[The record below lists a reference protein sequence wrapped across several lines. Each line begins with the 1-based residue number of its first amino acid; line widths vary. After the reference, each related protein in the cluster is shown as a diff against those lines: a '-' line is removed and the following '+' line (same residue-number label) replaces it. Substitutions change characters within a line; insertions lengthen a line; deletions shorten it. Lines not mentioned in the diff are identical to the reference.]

1 MKGNAKVLALT
12 MALSLAVTAYIPVS
26 AAEAGNV
33 SDDISVTDQEN
44 FDAEQSGMT
53 ENTYQSDEK
62 AEEGASESEID
73 ENVSEN
79 TEENVPSVSEN
90 GQPITDED
98 AVGDDDPETG
108 RYEGYVSEGFYDG
121 VSTYSFQTDDYAH
134 NSRFDG
140 YTIKKGIDVS
150 SHNGTIDWKSVKND
164 GIEFAIIRG
173 GYRGYGSSGSLN
185 SDTMAADNMEAAVA
199 AGIPIGAYIFSQAI
213 TEEEAVAEAEYLLDI
228 VDGYDIT
235 LPLVFDFEYA
245 SDSNGLTGRLYK
257 ANLTADEATA
267 ICRAFCKTV
276 EDAGYTAMVYANKS
290 MLRDDLNASEIS
302 KDYAIWLAN
311 YTNKTDYEGD
321 YEFWQCTDQGS
332 VAGISGNV
340 DLDFWYVEP
349 EAKEEKELI
358 ERDGEWLYFSGGVW
372 QEDFTG
378 LEKIGSAW
386 YYIEKGIWQSDYT
399 GLAVYSSGSQYY
411 VKNGIIQH
419 GFTGLIKLGNT
430 WYYIVGGKWQSG
442 YTGLVTY
449 SSGTQYYV
457 KDGVIQHGFTG
468 LIKLGSTWYYIVGG
482 RWQSGYTGLVEYSS
496 GSQYYVKDGIIQHG
510 FTGLVKLGAKWYYIV
525 GGRWQSSFTGLA
537 MYRVGSWYYVDHGVI
552 DYSFTGLVKQN
563 TNTYYVNG
571 GRWQKGFSGSVTIE
585 GVKYTISNGLVV

>member
-1 MKGNAKVLALT
+1 MKSKAKLLALT
-12 MALSLAVTAYIPVS
+12 MAFSLAATSYIPVG
-26 AAEAGNV
+26 AAESENI
-33 SDDISVTDQEN
+33 SDDISAT
-44 FDAEQSGMT
+44 EQLDSDNRLDESADTGIE
-53 ENTYQSDEK
+53 ENTSKDTKNNVELEQK
-62 AEEGASESEID
+62 PMESALDGE
-73 ENVSEN
+73 
-79 TEENVPSVSEN
+79 
-90 GQPITDED
+90 
-98 AVGDDDPETG
+98 AVIDDDPGTG

-121 VSTYSFQTDDYAH
+121 ISTYSFQAEDYSH
-134 NSRFDG
+134 NSRFDD

-150 SHNGTIDWKSVKND
+150 SHNGTIDWTSVKND

-173 GYRGYGSSGSLN
+173 AYRGYGSSGSLN
-185 SDTMAADNMEAAVA
+185 TDTMAADNMNAAVA

-245 SDSNGLTGRLYK
+245 SDSNGLTGRLYN

-267 ICRAFCKTV
+267 ICLAFCETV
-276 EDAGYTAMVYANKS
+276 ENAGYTAMVYANKS

-332 VAGISGNV
+332 VSGISGNV

-349 EAKEEKELI
+349 ETDDGKELI
-358 ERDGEWLYFSGGVW
+358 EQNGEWLYYSEGVW

-378 LEKIGSAW
+378 LEKIDGTW
-386 YYIEKGIWQSDYT
+386 YYISSGVWQSGYT
-399 GLAVYSSGSQYY
+399 GVVTYSSGSQYY
-411 VKNGIIQH
+411 VKDGIIQH

-430 WYYIVGGKWQSG
+430 WYYIVGGRWQSG
-442 YTGLVTY
+442 YTGLATY
-449 SSGTQYYV
+449 SGGTQYYV
-457 KDGVIQHGFTG
+457 EDGIIQHGFTG
-468 LIKLGSTWYYIVGG
+468 LIKLESTWYYIVGG

-525 GGRWQSSFTGLA
+525 GGRWQLSFTGLA
-537 MYRVGSWYYVDHGVI
+537 MYRVGSWYYVEHGVI

-571 GRWQKGFSGSVTIE
+571 GRWQKGFSGSVIIE
-585 GVKYTISNGLVV
+585 GVRYTISNGLVV